1 MAERPNIVLILADDM
16 GYSDLGCFGGEIRT
30 PNLDR
35 LASEGVRFTHFYN
48 NAVCAPTRASLLTG
62 LYPQQL
68 GLAEKNSEALRGDN
82 NVTLAETLR
91 AAGYRTLMSGK
102 WHNGHAP
109 GLLPVDRGFEKY
121 WGLLSG
127 CSNYFN
133 PGLPRAGEPAP
144 AHKAAG
150 NMRHWGDQARV
161 IQPFTPE
168 DPKFYT
174 TDAFT
179 QKALDFLDE
188 CGRGPAPF
196 FLYLAHCAPHFPMQ
210 AWPEDIARY
219 RGSYRVG
226 WEQLRRRRYQR
237 QIELGIVDPR
247 WGLSPADERAPQW
260 SSVDAPDAMDLV
272 MSVYAAM
279 IDRLD
284 MGIGRVLDRIRALGQ
299 EENTLVLFLS
309 DNGGTAEWIHNT
321 PEVPPGP
328 VNSYHTVDAAW
339 ANASNTPFRLYK
351 RFGHEGGISTPLIA
365 RWPRALRE
373 PGRICPQVGHVVDFM
388 PTFLELAG
396 AEYPRE
402 FAGRRVAS
410 MEGRSLVAALR
421 GEGAGEARTLFWFH
435 TGARA
440 VRHGKW
446 KLVTQGPARQM
457 GAFGGLKIPAGADRW
472 ELYDLE
478 VDRCELR
485 DLSTVRPD
493 VVADLAARW
502 EEWNRKC
509 AAS

>member
-1 MAERPNIVLILADDM
+1 MHARPNIVLIMADDM
-16 GYSDLGCFGGEIRT
+16 GYSDLGCFGGEIHT

-35 LASEGVRFTHFYN
+35 LAGGGVRFTHFYN

-68 GLAEKNSEALRGDN
+68 GLGDNNVATLRDDN

-102 WHNGHAP
+102 WHNGHEASR
-109 GLLPVDRGFEKY
+109 LPVNRGFERY

-133 PGLPRAGEPAP
+133 PGLPRPGEPAP

-150 NMRHWGDQARV
+150 NMRHWGDQDRV
-161 IQPFTPE
+161 IYPFTPE

-179 QKALDFLDE
+179 EKALAFLDE
-188 CGRGPAPF
+188 CGRGPEPF

-219 RGSYRVG
+219 RGRYAVG
-226 WEQLRRRRYQR
+226 WEEIRRRRYQR
-237 QIELGIVDPR
+237 QLEMGIVHPR
-247 WGLSPADERAPQW
+247 WGLSPADERAPEW
-260 SSVDAPDAMDLV
+260 AAVEDRDAMDLA

-284 MGIGRVLDRIRALGQ
+284 MGIGRVLERLRQLGC

-309 DNGGTAEWIHNT
+309 DNGGSAERIHNT

-328 VNSYHTVDAAW
+328 VDSYHTVDAPW
-339 ANASNTPFRLYK
+339 ANASNTPFRLFK

-365 RWPRALRE
+365 RWPAAV
-373 PGRICPQVGHVVDFM
+373 PCGGRISRQVGHVLDFM

-396 AEYPRE
+396 AEYPGV
-402 FAGRRVAS
+402 FAGRKVLPH
-410 MEGRSLVAALR
+410 EGCSLLPALLGH
-421 GEGAGEARTLFWFH
+421 GEERPRTLCWSH
-435 TGARA
+435 SGARA
-440 VRHGKW
+440 IRHGRW
-446 KLVTQGPARQM
+446 KLVTAGPRERD
-457 GAFGGLKIPAGADRW
+457 GLPEGDAAGTAAW

-478 VDRCELR
+478 TDRCELR
-485 DLSTVRPD
+485 NLAMHRPD
-493 VVADLAARW
+493 LVADLSARW
-502 EEWNRKC
+502 EAWARRC
-509 AAS
+509 AQR